1 MKERLTLEE
10 MANRDCD
17 NAIKSAQYTQ
27 QIFDRLFGV
36 FELPKQEDNN
46 EDEEVTDV

>member
-27 QIFDRLFGV
+27 QIFDKLFGV
-36 FELPKQEDNN
+36 IELPKQEEKENK
-46 EDEEVTDV
+46 DERA